1 MGWEEDY
8 RQSQILA
15 HTREMSETLKNIEME
30 QWRQSKQ
37 SSSSGG
43 GGGFSLPSGR
53 TMSKIFGFMVA
64 FVVSFWGA
72 VFVAMI
78 LSFVFMEFDSLVG
91 CTFVPELPDYW
102 VLSIAIAAVLGLTTF
117 ILLVRLV
124 KRL

>member
-53 TMSKIFGFMVA
+53 TMLKIFGFMVA
-64 FVVSFWGA
+64 FVVPFWGA

>member
-53 TMSKIFGFMVA
+53 TMLKIFGFMVA

-91 CTFVPELPDYW
+91 CTFVSDLPDYW